1 MSKAKEFFGKC
12 KKKVLGVVTAAF
24 MVVTTAVTAFAAE
37 GASDPAFNVS
47 DISTV
52 LDPVKAQFTFANVAS
67 ILALVVGAAAVLVLG
82 WFGVRKVIAVI
93 QSALKKSRLKV

>member
-1 MSKAKEFFGKC
+1 MNRVKEFFVKC
-12 KKKVLGVVTAAF
+12 KTKVLGAMTAAL
-24 MVVTTAVTAFAAE
+24 MVATTAITAFAAE
-37 GASDPAFNVS
+37 GSEPAFNVS

-82 WFGVRKVIAVI
+82 WFGVRKVISVI
-93 QSALKKSRLKV
+93 QNALKKSRMKV